1 MAQRFEGHN
10 LEEALTQAATS
21 FGVERYRLTYH
32 VVLEKR
38 GFLGGMKRVVIEAE
52 PNEDAAAPQSPVTQ
66 ARSVGAAAPGPA
78 ASEAGAATRDR
89 ESRPRAEG
97 RDRGGRSRRGR
108 GERSDRGGERHD
120 QHHEIDQSEVQ
131 VEVPDQEPQSEIAAA
146 VHAWIEKVLGLAKV
160 EVQVRSSENETQI
173 ALKIYGRDSSRLTEH
188 DGEMLDA
195 LQVLANRALVGRK
208 TEKDIEID
216 CSAFKERRVEELGE
230 RARATADRVRLDGRE
245 QLLPAMSP
253 IERRIIHLALQD
265 DRDVTT
271 ESRGD
276 GFYKRVAI
284 IKRPPAEQS
293 SES

>member
-10 LEEALTQAATS
+10 LEEALNQAATS

-52 PNEDAAAPQSPVTQ
+52 VNEDASAPQTPVAPVAQ
-66 ARSVGAAAPGPA
+66 PRSSGAS
-78 ASEAGAATRDR
+78 ASVRPSVPEAGAAPR
-89 ESRPRAEG
+89 ESRE
-97 RDRGGRSRRGR
+97 RGGRSRRGGRGR
-108 GERSDRGGERHD
+108 GERSASGPERGNRHHD
-120 QHHEIDQSEVQ
+120 IDESEVQ
-131 VEVPDQEPQSEIAAA
+131 VEVPEQGPESEIAAETR
-146 VHAWIEKVLGLAKV
+146 AWIEKVLGFTKL
-160 EVQVRSSENETQI
+160 ELQVRSSENDTQI
-173 ALKIYGRDSSRLTEH
+173 TMRIFGRDSSRLTEH

-195 LQVLANRALVGRK
+195 LQVLSNKALIGRK

-230 RARATADRVRLDGRE
+230 RARATADLVRRDGRE

-284 IKRPPAEQS
+284 IKRTQAEQP
-293 SES
+293 SEP